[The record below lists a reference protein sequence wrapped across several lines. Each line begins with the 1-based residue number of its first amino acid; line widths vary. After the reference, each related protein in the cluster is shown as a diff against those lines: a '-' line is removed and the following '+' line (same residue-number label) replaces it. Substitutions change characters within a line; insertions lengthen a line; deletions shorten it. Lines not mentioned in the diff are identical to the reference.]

1 MTSASIRLS
10 SPVSGVDGDVSG
22 QQGLLDALALDLIGK
37 RYETLDGLEPPL
49 DSQFD
54 NEADHQLGREV
65 IRWLRTSM

>member
-1 MTSASIRLS
+1 M
-10 SPVSGVDGDVSG
+10 
-22 QQGLLDALALDLIGK
+22 LDALALDLIGK